1 MNETK
6 TKISCDLYYVVLL
19 AAGKELFV
27 TSSGKT
33 GANPAIVT
41 SVEQA
46 DRLVAA
52 AYKRNPL
59 LPPSSLIVRS
69 KTVELP

>member
-6 TKISCDLYYVVLL
+6 TKISC
-19 AAGKELFV
+19 
-27 TSSGKT
+27 
-33 GANPAIVT
+33 
-41 SVEQA
+41 
-46 DRLVAA
+46 A

-59 LPPSSLIVRS
+59 LPPGSLIVRS